1 MLKHILFDPDD
12 IARAKLGG
20 PVMPG
25 NLVPYIFKILP
36 SDCNELPGYRL
47 LGNPSIFLKVEDI
60 QSKGLTIFQ
69 ICELVLFVCWL
80 VYD

>member
-20 PVMPG
+20 PDMPG

-36 SDCNELPGYRL
+36 SDCNELPGKATWKTRH
-47 LGNPSIFLKVEDI
+47 FFWK
-60 QSKGLTIFQ
+60 
-69 ICELVLFVCWL
+69 
-80 VYD
+80 